1 MLFKQDEGGFYMQEQ
16 FELNVVQK
24 NVDCVTS
31 TVVVDV
37 PRTAGRYEVHL
48 AFFPNSKH
56 YLLTII
62 NFRNTTVYTHSDYGK
77 PDFRYMLVE
86 KGITRVDAQ
95 AIQQIVTEMSLKE
108 IEGKL
113 KRKR

>member
-1 MLFKQDEGGFYMQEQ
+1 M
-16 FELNVVQK
+16 
-24 NVDCVTS
+24 
-31 TVVVDV
+31 
-37 PRTAGRYEVHL
+37 
-48 AFFPNSKH
+48 AFFPRSKH

-62 NFRNTTVYTHSDYGK
+62 NFRTTTVYTHSDFGN

-86 KGITRVDAQ
+86 KGLTRVDAQ

-113 KRKR
+113 KRRSKIREGY